1 MAIARRLLT
10 RRRMVLTLGLVVAI
24 AAGYK
29 LGHKPVAAGGAAK
42 TRVVV
47 DTPDSSLVTGAPKGG
62 DTLSWRATLLAMQ
75 LATDQSQRVLAGKA
89 GVPADQLSV
98 SDSELAGPTV
108 LAPLPTAA
116 AKAADSTA
124 KPYAVSVGTD
134 DTLPIITIQT
144 AAPDRAGAVRLAQAA
159 IGTLQVGASPK
170 DTATLQGL
178 TFSTVGPID
187 ARAVAG
193 GGGKKKMAITAIV
206 VFALWWVCM
215 LIGPAIAGAKR
226 TLREDRALGW

>member
-1 MAIARRLLT
+1 VAIGRRLLT
-10 RRRMVLTLGLVVAI
+10 RRRLILALGLVVAI

-29 LGHKPVAAGGAAK
+29 LGHKPAAAGGIAK

-47 DTPDSSLVTGAPKGG
+47 DTPDSSLVAGAPKGA

-75 LATDQSQRVLAGKA
+75 LATDQSQRELAAKA
-89 GVPADQLSV
+89 GVPAGQLAV
-98 SDSELAGPTV
+98 TDTELAAPTA

-144 AAPDRAGAVRLAQAA
+144 AAPDRAGAVRLAHAA
-159 IGTLQVGASPK
+159 IGTLQAGASPK
-170 DTATLQGL
+170 DTTALQGL
-178 TFSTVGPID
+178 TFSTAGPID

-193 GGGKKKMAITAIV
+193 GGGTKQMVIMAVV
-206 VFALWWVCM
+206 VFGLWWVCM